1 MNYSSVIGAAAFSSS
16 AHAVQI
22 GEFIALVH
30 AGLRFSGRARVGD
43 IDIIVAVSGSVDDGL
58 AVWADLEA

>member
-1 MNYSSVIGAAAFSSS
+1 MIGAAAFSSS

-30 AGLRFSGRARVGD
+30 AGPDLSGRAHVGD

-58 AVWADLEA
+58 AVGTDLEA